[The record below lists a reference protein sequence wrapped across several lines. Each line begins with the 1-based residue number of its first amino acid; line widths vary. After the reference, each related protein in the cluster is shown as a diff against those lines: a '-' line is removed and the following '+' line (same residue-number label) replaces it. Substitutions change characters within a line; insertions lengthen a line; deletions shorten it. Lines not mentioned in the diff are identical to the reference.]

1 MCRVFLQGRL
11 GRQDAW
17 AGPSPSRRVKHKK
30 VSNRHGK
37 EERFASLPYQ
47 LEHFDTVL
55 HAFTTNPVPRYIW
68 PKARYFF
75 SITLALSVY
84 DSRSLGLS
92 LISTEQLHKGL
103 GYFKHF
109 LPALVYDSA

>member
-1 MCRVFLQGRL
+1 M
-11 GRQDAW
+11 
-17 AGPSPSRRVKHKK
+17 
-30 VSNRHGK
+30 SNRHRK

-47 LEHFDTVL
+47 PEHFDTLL
-55 HAFTTNPVPRYIW
+55 HAFTTNNILFLDTFGQKPTVFI
-68 PKARYFF
+68 
-75 SITLALSVY
+75 SIALALSVY

-109 LPALVYDSA
+109 LPALEHDSA